1 MSKKIFSIERVVAIT
16 GFLFLLIAFI
26 SSFYVQPDENSIL
39 KYVTDTQTVVHIV
52 HGVCAFLCFLLIF
65 KPITVGF
72 CFLMFVESIL
82 NILTTYEQLG
92 IFFFYSY
99 ITLAITKGLFE
110 KHTGTKIVVSFIV
123 HFAAIIL
130 VFTHGW
136 PVVFISLG
144 TTVFFMV
151 FYIWIYKILKE
162 QFSCFIPKKISDNS
176 VLATEIK
183 GSVISL
189 AKYGLTGER
198 VNQIFKK
205 TLIKMSH
212 TFSMKKEEGLYRFIQ
227 TSYKKLSEEYGLSI
241 SLVKKEFSEI
251 FKTFEVTKIEE
262 LKMLLLQYQVTE

>member
-1 MSKKIFSIERVVAIT
+1 MSKKIFSIERVVAII

-123 HFAAIIL
+123 HIAAIIL

-189 AKYGLTGER
+189 AKYGLTGR
-198 VNQIFKK
+198 QISL
-205 TLIKMSH
+205 TLDYIYK
-212 TFSMKKEEGLYRFIQ
+212 Q

>member
-1 MSKKIFSIERVVAIT
+1 MSKKIFSIERVVAII

-123 HFAAIIL
+123 HFATIIL

-176 VLATEIK
+176 VLSTEIK

-189 AKYGLTGER
+189 AKYGLTGR
-198 VNQIFKK
+198 QISL
-205 TLIKMSH
+205 TLDYIYK
-212 TFSMKKEEGLYRFIQ
+212 Q

>member
-1 MSKKIFSIERVVAIT
+1 MSKKIFSIERVVAII

-110 KHTGTKIVVSFIV
+110 KHTRTKIVVSFIV
-123 HFAAIIL
+123 HIAAIIL

-189 AKYGLTGER
+189 AKYGLTGR
-198 VNQIFKK
+198 QISL
-205 TLIKMSH
+205 TLDYIYK
-212 TFSMKKEEGLYRFIQ
+212 Q

>member
-110 KHTGTKIVVSFIV
+110 KHTETKIVVSFIV

-189 AKYGLTGER
+189 AKYGLTGR
-198 VNQIFKK
+198 QISL
-205 TLIKMSH
+205 TLDYIYK
-212 TFSMKKEEGLYRFIQ
+212 Q

-251 FKTFEVTKIEE
+251 FKIFEVTKIEE